1 MSSVPVPHDRRTRRR
16 RAGSTAVAGL
26 LTAGL
31 ALLGLAV
38 PGTAAAD
45 TRPVPPGEPATVAA
59 DALPTVQVN
68 GVVWSQVVVGN
79 TVYAAGR
86 FSTARPA
93 GAAAGT
99 QETVRN
105 NLLAYDIRTG
115 ALITSFAPDL
125 NAQALTLA
133 ASPDG
138 RRLYVGG
145 DFTRANG
152 QVRNRVAAYDT
163 VTGALVPSFAP
174 SVSSQVRAL
183 AATND
188 TVYLGGNFSAL
199 GGVSRSQLAAVRAS
213 DGGLLPWAPVPG
225 PGSTAG
231 NRDGNTATSSEVM
244 ALVVTGGGSQVVAAG
259 RFDTLNGAKATGVG
273 ALDAA
278 TGATRPFAIN
288 QLITNQGVN
297 SAVYSLSTDGTAVY
311 GTGYDYF
318 GPGNF
323 EGSFAARA
331 DGGAVIAVNGCHGDS
346 YSSYPVGGVLYIATH
361 AHTCEPIGGYPEQTP
376 RVNKFATAVT
386 TTATGTTT
394 DPSLRNTNLRGQ
406 PAPTLLPWFPTMSAG
421 QVTGQLQA
429 GWSVSGNSQYV
440 VFGGEFPRV
449 NGVAQEGLVRYAVSS
464 LAPNDRGPETTA
476 AALRPNATSTTAGQV
491 TVTWPA
497 AWDMDNAELTYQ
509 VLRDGGTTP
518 VHTVTATSSWWDRPE
533 LTFTDPRPAGSTA
546 SYRVVV
552 TDPFG
557 NTVTS
562 SPSNTVTVASATSAY
577 ANRVLADAPDQYWRL
592 GEPSG
597 TTALDHAGT
606 TNLTTGTGVTRGTAG
621 AVGGD
626 TAVTAN
632 GTATGIASTR
642 AATVPTPANAF
653 SVEAWVRTTSSGLIA
668 QYSDSPTAAATN
680 PAGAATAVDRSLYVD
695 AEGRLTFGTK
705 RGTTYRTVRSPGR
718 VDDGAW
724 HHVVATVSGTGAAL
738 HVDGARVATEP
749 TFTTANANLAGYWH
763 LAGGSLTGWPGAPAS
778 ASLAGSLDE
787 VAIYSTTLTAEQVQ
801 AHHATATGAPTP
813 NAAPTAR
820 FTATTDG
827 LRVAVDAA
835 ASTDPDGTVAA
846 VAWDFG
852 DGGTG
857 TGTTASHTYA
867 AAGTYPVTVT
877 VTDDDGATARTSQQ
891 VTVTAPPPTAP
902 AAIASDAFGRTV
914 SGGLGTADVGGPWT
928 ATAGATRL
936 SVAPGTATLALPA
949 AGNNTGAY
957 LGQVAQTGVDVRT
970 SFSLSSMPTGGGTY
984 VYVTGRRVSAGNE
997 YRVLVKVMADGRV
1010 SLTLSRLAGGTEA
1023 WPGGEVVV
1031 PGLTYRAGTTLHAR
1045 VQVTGTGTTDV
1056 AATVWADGT
1065 AEPATP
1071 QLVRTDTTAA
1081 LQAPGSVGLA
1091 AYRPTSAT
1099 ASTAVRVTG
1108 FAATA
1113 PGAGGGQ
1120 PPAPNQAPTATATAA
1135 TSGLSVS
1142 VDGSGSTDPD
1152 GTVRSYAWTFG
1163 DGGTATGVTA
1173 THTYAAAGTY
1183 PVTLTVTDDDGATA
1197 TTSRAVTVAA
1207 GTPPPG
1213 PVDPAVIAADA
1224 FGRTVTGGLGTADVG
1239 GPWTASAGATR
1250 QSVTPGTA
1258 TLTAGPGNNTGSY
1271 LGSVAQTSADVR
1283 TSFSLGSVPTGGGT
1297 YVYVTGRRVSAGNE
1311 YRVAVKVGSA
1321 GQVSLVLSRLSGG
1334 TEAWPGGE
1342 VVVPGLT
1349 YRAGTTLHVRVR
1361 VSGTGT
1367 TDVAASVWADG
1378 AAEPA
1383 TPQLVRTD
1391 TTAALQAPGSV
1402 GLAAYTSG
1410 TATAPVAVRVT
1421 ALEVRPAG

>member
-1 MSSVPVPHDRRTRRR
+1 MSSVPVPPHDRRRRRR

-86 FSTARPA
+86 FTSARPA

-115 ALITSFAPDL
+115 ALVASFAPDL
-125 NAQALTLA
+125 NAQAMTLA

-163 VTGALVPSFAP
+163 ATGALVSSFAP
-174 SVSSQVRAL
+174 TVSSQVRAL

-188 TVYLGGNFSAL
+188 TVYLGGTFSAL
-199 GGVSRSQLAAVRAS
+199 GGVSRSRLAAVRAS
-213 DGGLLPWAPVPG
+213 DGGLLPWASVPG

-244 ALVVTGGGSQVVAAG
+244 ALVVTGGGSQVVASG

-331 DGGAVIAVNGCHGDS
+331 DGGSVIAVNGCHGDS
-346 YSSYPVGGVLYIATH
+346 YSSFPVGGVLYIATH
-361 AHTCEPIGGYPEQTP
+361 AHQCAPIAGFPEQNP

-440 VFGGEFPRV
+440 VYGGEFPRV
-449 NGVAQEGLVRYAVSS
+449 NGVAQQGLVRYAVSA
-464 LAPNDRGPETTA
+464 LAPNDRGPEASA

-497 AWDMDNAELTYQ
+497 TWDMDNAELTYQ
-509 VLRDGGTTP
+509 LFRDGGTTP
-518 VHTVTATSSWWDRPE
+518 VNTVTATSSWWDLPE

-562 SPSNTVTVASATSAY
+562 SPSNSVTVASAPSAY

-606 TNLTTGTGVTRGTAG
+606 TNLTTGAGVTRGRAG
-621 AVGGD
+621 AIGGD
-626 TAVTAN
+626 AAVTTN

-653 SVEAWVRTTSSGLIA
+653 SVEAWVRTTSGGLVA

-680 PAGAATAVDRSLYVD
+680 PAGAATTVDRSLYVD

-705 RGTTYRTVRSPGR
+705 RGDRLHDGPQPGARGRRRVAPRGGHGRHRRGGAPRRRCASGERADVHDGQRQAGR
-718 VDDGAW
+718 VLAPGQRLADRLARRPGE
-724 HHVVATVSGTGAAL
+724 
-738 HVDGARVATEP
+738 RVAGR
-749 TFTTANANLAGYWH
+749 LARRGRDLPDDAH
-763 LAGGSLTGWPGAPAS
+763 RGAGAGAPRDRHRRAD
-778 ASLAGSLDE
+778 A
-787 VAIYSTTLTAEQVQ
+787 QR
-801 AHHATATGAPTP
+801 GADGPV
-813 NAAPTAR
+813 
-820 FTATTDG
+820 TATTDG
-827 LRVAVDAA
+827 LKVAVDAA
-835 ASTDPDGTVAA
+835 ASTDPDGTVAS

-852 DGGTG
+852 DGGHRHRDDG
-857 TGTTASHTYA
+857 VAHLHRRGHLPGDGHGDRRRRRHGDDDPRGHRHRRHP
-867 AAGTYPVTVT
+867 AAGTRWTRRSSPSTPS
-877 VTDDDGATARTSQQ
+877 AARS
-891 VTVTAPPPTAP
+891 P
-902 AAIASDAFGRTV
+902 AA
-914 SGGLGTADVGGPWT
+914 W
-928 ATAGATRL
+928 
-936 SVAPGTATLALPA
+936 AP
-949 AGNNTGAY
+949 
-957 LGQVAQTGVDVRT
+957 
-970 SFSLSSMPTGGGTY
+970 
-984 VYVTGRRVSAGNE
+984 
-997 YRVLVKVMADGRV
+997 
-1010 SLTLSRLAGGTEA
+1010 
-1023 WPGGEVVV
+1023 
-1031 PGLTYRAGTTLHAR
+1031 
-1045 VQVTGTGTTDV
+1045 
-1056 AATVWADGT
+1056 
-1065 AEPATP
+1065 
-1071 QLVRTDTTAA
+1071 
-1081 LQAPGSVGLA
+1081 
-1091 AYRPTSAT
+1091 PTSA
-1099 ASTAVRVTG
+1099 
-1108 FAATA
+1108 A
-1113 PGAGGGQ
+1113 PGRPRPARPASRSPRGRRRSRGTGQ
-1120 PPAPNQAPTATATAA
+1120 QHR
-1135 TSGLSVS
+1135 L
-1142 VDGSGSTDPD
+1142 
-1152 GTVRSYAWTFG
+1152 
-1163 DGGTATGVTA
+1163 
-1173 THTYAAAGTY
+1173 
-1183 PVTLTVTDDDGATA
+1183 
-1197 TTSRAVTVAA
+1197 
-1207 GTPPPG
+1207 PPG
-1213 PVDPAVIAADA
+1213 VGVPDL
-1224 FGRTVTGGLGTADVG
+1224 GRRADVLL
-1239 GPWTASAGATR
+1239 ARLGA
-1250 QSVTPGTA
+1250 
-1258 TLTAGPGNNTGSY
+1258 
-1271 LGSVAQTSADVR
+1271 D
-1283 TSFSLGSVPTGGGT
+1283 
-1297 YVYVTGRRVSAGNE
+1297 RRG
-1311 YRVAVKVGSA
+1311 
-1321 GQVSLVLSRLSGG
+1321 
-1334 TEAWPGGE
+1334 
-1342 VVVPGLT
+1342 
-1349 YRAGTTLHVRVR
+1349 HVRVR
-1361 VSGTGT
+1361 H
-1367 TDVAASVWADG
+1367 
-1378 AAEPA
+1378 
-1383 TPQLVRTD
+1383 
-1391 TTAALQAPGSV
+1391 
-1402 GLAAYTSG
+1402 
-1410 TATAPVAVRVT
+1410 
-1421 ALEVRPAG
+1421 RPAGVGGQRVPRGGQGRLGRPGVAGALAAGRRHGGLARAARSRPRADVHGRDDAARAGPRLGHRHDQRDGVGVGRRRGRAGHAAAGPHRHHRGAAGARLGRAGRVHLGHRDRAGRRPGDRAGGAPGRLSRPTRGPPSAAVRCGRRGPSCVRAPYPPTTRSGARRSTQPHKESRKRRTCRKNALLTTGSSGGETPGHR